1 MTTQQSNVLVVD
13 DNKDVRE
20 LLAARLQR
28 RGYKVKTAV
37 NGRHAFEVLQETP
50 IDLILLDIM
59 MPEMNGYE
67 TLEKL
72 QGDPNWQHI
81 PVVVLSALDDMN
93 SVVKCIELGAD
104 DYLFKPIKGALLWAR
119 ILASL
124 EKKHLRDQEKARL
137 AELAVLQQIDQDLN
151 TNLDEVRVAQIILKW
166 ALRQTGADAGLFGA
180 VIDNQIHVQA
190 SENLDYLLDKV
201 LTCAD
206 IDADEAMATGRI
218 QKQRLTPGTGL
229 LNAVTYRLLVPI
241 QRSGLIRG
249 LLLLEGQENFP
260 SDCIN
265 FLSRLRDHAAIAFN
279 NAYLY
284 AQARSANQA
293 KSDFVALVAHEL
305 KTPLSVI
312 KAYGD
317 LILKLNHTPLS
328 EKQMQFV
335 NAIQNAAERM
345 HGLVIELDDITR
357 IETGKMKLEPT
368 AVSMETAVNA
378 VHQLLDP
385 QFAAKEQTLTVVVP
399 PDLPPVWV
407 DHKRLLQVLTNLVGN
422 ANKYTPAGGHVQV
435 WATLRADHESS
446 VIEVAVQDNGLGIA
460 KEDQTMIF
468 SQFFRS
474 NDEQV
479 RARRGAGLGLSIT
492 KQIVEMHGGH
502 IWFESEFRKGTTF
515 YFTLPVAETAVPTQP
530 TN

>member
-1 MTTQQSNVLVVD
+1 MTAQQSNVLVVD

-20 LLAARLQR
+20 LLAARLER
-28 RGYKVKTAV
+28 RGYEVKTAV
-37 NGRHAFEVLQETP
+37 NGRHALELLQETP
-50 IDLILLDIM
+50 VDLILLDIM

-72 QGDPNWQHI
+72 QADPTWQHI

-93 SVVKCIELGAD
+93 SVIKCIELGAD

-119 ILASL
+119 ISASL
-124 EKKHLRDQEKARL
+124 EKKRLRDQEKARL

-151 TNLDEVRVAQIILKW
+151 TNLDEIKVAQIILKW
-166 ALRQTGADAGLFGA
+166 ALQQTGASAGLFGA
-180 VIDNQIHVQA
+180 IIDKQVHVQA
-190 SENLDYLLDKV
+190 SENLDYLLNKV
-201 LTCAD
+201 LTCSD

-218 QKQRLTPGTGL
+218 EKQKLAPGTGL
-229 LNAVTYRLLVPI
+229 LNEVTYRVLVPI

-249 LLLLEGQENFP
+249 LLLLESTENYT
-260 SDCIN
+260 SGDIS

-284 AQARSANQA
+284 AQAQAANRA

-328 EKQMQFV
+328 EKQTQFV
-335 NAIQNAAERM
+335 NAIQDAADRM

-368 AVSMETAVNA
+368 AVSIGTAVNA
-378 VHQLLDP
+378 VHQLLEP
-385 QFAAKEQTLTVVVP
+385 QFTAKEQTVTVTIP
-399 PDLPPVWV
+399 LNLPPVWV
-407 DHKRLLQVLTNLVGN
+407 DHKRLLQVLTNLISN
-422 ANKYTPAGGHVQV
+422 ANKYTPENGRVQI
-435 WATLRADHESS
+435 WATLRTEHEPS
-446 VIEVAVQDNGLGIA
+446 VIEVAVQDDGLGIA
-460 KEDQTMIF
+460 VEDQPMIF

-474 NDEQV
+474 GDEQV

-492 KQIVEMHGGH
+492 KQIVEMHGGR
-502 IWFESEFRKGTTF
+502 IWFESEFRQGTTF
-515 YFTLPVAETAVPTQP
+515 YFTLPLAETAVA
-530 TN
+530 